1 MKRLLTLFFALAV
14 AFSLT
19 MPAFSREAGAGQEA
33 PKAEKGEKK
42 GKKKGGG
49 KKEGVKKGSKKGK
62 KEGMEKKEGE
72 SK

>member
-1 MKRLLTLFFALAV
+1 MKRLLTLLFALAV

-19 MPAFSREAGAGQEA
+19 MPAFSQETGGE
-33 PKAEKGEKK
+33 KAEKSEKAEKK
-42 GKKKGGG
+42 GKKKGATKG
-49 KKEGVKKGSKKGK
+49 EKKGAKKGK

>member
-19 MPAFSREAGAGQEA
+19 MPAFSQEAGGQEA

-42 GKKKGGG
+42 GKKKGAG

-62 KEGMEKKEGE
+62 KEGEEKKEGE
-72 SK
+72 GK